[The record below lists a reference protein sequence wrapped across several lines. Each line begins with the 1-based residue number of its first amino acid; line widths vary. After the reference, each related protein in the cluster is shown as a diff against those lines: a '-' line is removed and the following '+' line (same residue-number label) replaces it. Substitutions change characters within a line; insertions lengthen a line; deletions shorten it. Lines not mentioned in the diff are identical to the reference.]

1 MAQWEDRWVRPWVAD
16 IKDGV
21 DRQIKEVTD
30 MDPKVDIKDGAHKDN
45 GEVMEGVQEPVMVM
59 VMHCH
64 LLALLE
70 CIFQS
75 EIECHSFSR
84 IALSLT

>member
-1 MAQWEDRWVRPWVAD
+1 MEV

-21 DRQIKEVTD
+21 DRPTKEVTD
-30 MDPKVDIKDGAHKDN
+30 TGRKVDIKDGVRKVN
-45 GEVMEGVQEPVMVM
+45 GEVMEEVREPVMAM

-64 LLALLE
+64 LSALLE

-75 EIECHSFSR
+75 EIE
-84 IALSLT
+84 